1 MEVVQ
6 EAGRSLRM
14 QSLFIAT
21 KVFDVKLI
29 EGKVMMKTLN
39 YFRSQQLVRGIGVAV
54 TAVMILAGC
63 TSVPP
68 PIEQMAVS
76 RAALSNAN
84 GTGANEF
91 APIQF
96 KIAVEKMTAA
106 EKAMN
111 EKDYPL
117 ARQLAEE
124 AQVDA
129 QLAGL
134 TARSVK
140 AQKAAEAVQED
151 SRVLRKEIDR
161 KTK

>member
-1 MEVVQ
+1 
-6 EAGRSLRM
+6 M
-14 QSLFIAT
+14 QSQFT
-21 KVFDVKLI
+21 GMKVFDVKLI
-29 EGKVMMKTLN
+29 EGKVMMKTFK
-39 YFRSQQLVRGIGVAV
+39 YFKSYQVVRGIGVAV
-54 TAVMILAGC
+54 TAAVLMAGC
-63 TSVPP
+63 ASVPP

-76 RAALSNAN
+76 RAALNNAN
-84 GTGANEF
+84 TTGANEF

-96 KIAVEKMTAA
+96 KTAVEKMASA

-111 EKDYPL
+111 EKDYQL

-151 SRVLRKEIDR
+151 TRVLRKEIER